1 MIVRSLIGTGAN
13 VPSVRLRT
21 VVIAMNAT
29 APRTVDQTGIA
40 PQTVQPIEAETATN
54 EVEIVRPMTV
64 IAQRIA
70 IGAGIAM
77 SADRVIAKLSMV

>member
-13 VPSVRLRT
+13 VPSVQLRT

-29 APRTVDQTGIA
+29 VLRTVDQTGIA

-54 EVEIVRPMTV
+54 AVEIVRPMTV
-64 IAQRIA
+64 IAQRIV

-77 SADRVIAKLSMV
+77 SADRVIAKLSML